1 MILALFVAFICYVIA
16 QVIVS
21 SKTGS
26 NIPLVKPTG
35 NLLIFDTETNGFPK
49 DWKASLCD
57 TDNWARI
64 VSIAWNKIA
73 PNGELLSKN
82 YAIIKPDG
90 FSINREA
97 TSIHGISNENAEQN
111 GFSLKDVL
119 LFFEKE
125 VNDCKY
131 LVAHN
136 IEFDYAVVFAEYTRT
151 NITTSN
157 FSSLTKICTMKKS
170 TDFCKIPSSKGY
182 KYPKLNELHQKLFST
197 NISNLHNAQT
207 DADMCMKC
215 FKELYN
221 QKVIKF

>member
-57 TDNWARI
+57 TDNWPRI

-111 GFSLKDVL
+111 GF
-119 LFFEKE
+119 
-125 VNDCKY
+125 
-131 LVAHN
+131 
-136 IEFDYAVVFAEYTRT
+136 
-151 NITTSN
+151 
-157 FSSLTKICTMKKS
+157 
-170 TDFCKIPSSKGY
+170 
-182 KYPKLNELHQKLFST
+182 
-197 NISNLHNAQT
+197 
-207 DADMCMKC
+207 
-215 FKELYN
+215 
-221 QKVIKF
+221 